1 MNHTVVVDASVAIK
15 WVVEEEFS
23 EQAEALLSDAAS
35 SAIVGP
41 PALITEVANA
51 LYQRTRRRDPKTRL
65 TVEEAE
71 AALARLLG
79 LGIQLVSSDSL
90 YPQAFAFARQHG
102 LPDLYDTL
110 YVVLAQ
116 RLGTDL
122 WTDDRK
128 LLDAV
133 RHLAPWVRW
142 IKDYPFPAR
151 RGGAPS

>member
-1 MNHTVVVDASVAIK
+1 MNQIVVVDASAAIK

-23 EQAEALLSDAAS
+23 EQAEVLLDDAAT

-51 LYQRTRRRDPKTRL
+51 LFQRTRRRDPDTRL
-65 TVEEAE
+65 TVAE
-71 AALARLLG
+71 AQLALDRFLG
-79 LGIQLVSSDSL
+79 LGIQLLSSDAL
-90 YPQAFAFARQHG
+90 YQEAFAFGRQHG
-102 LPDLYDTL
+102 LPDLCDTL

-116 RLGTDL
+116 RVGAEL

-133 RHLAPWVRW
+133 RVPAPWVRW
-142 IKDYPFPAR
+142 IKDYPLSAK
-151 RGGAPS
+151 

>member
-1 MNHTVVVDASVAIK
+1 MNSIVVVDASAAIK

-23 EQAEALLSDAAS
+23 EQAEALLDEAVA

-51 LYQRTRRRDPKTRL
+51 LFQRTRRRDPNTRL
-65 TVEEAE
+65 TEDEAQ
-71 AALARLLG
+71 AALDRFLG
-79 LGIQLVSSDSL
+79 LGIQLLSSDAL
-90 YPQAFAFARQHG
+90 YQEAFAFARQHR
-102 LPDLYDTL
+102 LPDIYDTL

-116 RLGTDL
+116 RVGTEL

-133 RHLAPWVRW
+133 RGVAPWVRW
-142 IKDYPFPAR
+142 IKDYPLPAR
-151 RGGAPS
+151 